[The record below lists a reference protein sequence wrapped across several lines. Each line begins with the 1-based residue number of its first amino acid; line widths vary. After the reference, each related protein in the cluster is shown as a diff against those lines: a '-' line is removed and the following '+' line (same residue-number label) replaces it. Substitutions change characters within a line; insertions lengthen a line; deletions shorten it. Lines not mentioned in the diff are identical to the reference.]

1 MSIEKILEERES
13 SHGDYG
19 IQSKVTEAIKD
30 VLLEAGYKQ
39 LPWYVRNALDLI
51 ATKIGRLVCGDY
63 THRDHYSDISG
74 YAQLVSQELDKAV
87 VRSTDAYPD
96 LAAESLMK

>member
-1 MSIEKILEERES
+1 MSNIEKILEERQS

-19 IQSKVTEAIKD
+19 VQSKVTEAIKD
-30 VLLEAGYKQ
+30 ILLEAGYKQ

-63 THRDHYSDISG
+63 KHADHYDDIAG
-74 YAQLVSQELDKAV
+74 YAQLVKKEISKEA
-87 VRSTDAYPD
+87 
-96 LAAESLMK
+96 